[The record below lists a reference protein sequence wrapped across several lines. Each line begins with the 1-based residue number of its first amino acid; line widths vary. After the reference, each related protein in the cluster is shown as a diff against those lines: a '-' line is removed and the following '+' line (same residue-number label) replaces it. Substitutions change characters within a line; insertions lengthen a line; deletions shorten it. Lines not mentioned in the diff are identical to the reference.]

1 MPSLF
6 DSKASCSHSRLAKI
20 GKLDMVELVYQTGDL
35 LLSPDPNTQFE
46 TNLDVDRVI
55 FGPI

>member
-1 MPSLF
+1 
-6 DSKASCSHSRLAKI
+6 
-20 GKLDMVELVYQTGDL
+20 MVELVYQTGDL